1 MILRSIHM
9 ENFGLYSGRLEL
21 DLAPRSRRGRQRPIV
36 LVGGKNGVGKTTLLE
51 AVRLALYGRRALGS
65 RVGTGQYEEYL
76 RGRIHRPA
84 GNSVVPSQAAVG
96 LEFDYAED
104 GVIHQ
109 YRVRRAWSAR
119 GRSVVES
126 LVVEKDGSLVVDIPR
141 EEWHHFLQELIPPG
155 VSQLFFF
162 DGERIQEIA
171 DGHHEEEHLAAAIRG
186 LLGIDLVSR
195 LRTDLGLFI
204 ARQQRGEAAE
214 LEARLESIVRDLSV
228 LEEQAG
234 ALTEVLAELH
244 TAREGQARAAEAA
257 RRRFAAE
264 GGELAVQRTGLEE
277 RRGEVSRSIHRY
289 QGELRDLANGLLPF
303 TVAPRLIDR
312 FRHAAR
318 SATSVLAREAR
329 EQVTRDLATAAA
341 SWREGQSPL
350 RSIAWHEAH
359 WSDLNA
365 FLDHWAAS
373 EQIEPLPPGVPPN
386 PADRAV
392 LLELFGQA
400 EEKARPQATEIAGAL
415 AELVARERE
424 LASFLARADNASGN
438 VLLDELRVAEQR
450 VGATEATLRMR
461 EEELHRLRLH
471 ITQLDRERTRI
482 LEEQASRASSGH
494 RSDLAV
500 RASRV
505 LAEYERRLLD
515 LKIEQ
520 LRGEFAA
527 CFNRIARKGDVIA
540 DVRIDPETFSVALID
555 RDGREISKDA
565 LSAGEKQVYAIAM
578 LWALART
585 SGRALPMIIDTPLA
599 RLDSDHRI
607 NLMERYFPE
616 VSHQVVMLSTDTE
629 VDAGLLARVSPAV
642 SHAYH
647 LEYDPEK
654 GRTEVHTGYFWE
666 VPRGQE
672 AEIALQQA

>member
-1 MILRSIHM
+1 MILRNIHL

-21 DLAPRSRRGRQRPIV
+21 DLAPRVRHGRHRPIV

-76 RGRIHRPA
+76 RGRIHRPGGEA
-84 GNSVVPSQAAVG
+84 VVPSQAAVG

-104 GVIHQ
+104 GVVHR
-109 YRVRRAWSAR
+109 YKVRRAWSAR

-126 LVVEKDGSLVVDIPR
+126 LVVEKDDALVADVPR

-171 DGHHEEEHLAAAIRG
+171 DGDHEEEHLAAAIRG
-186 LLGIDLVSR
+186 LLGIELVAR

-204 ARQQRGEAAE
+204 ARQQRGEEAE
-214 LEARLESIVRDLSV
+214 LAGRLESIVRDLAV
-228 LEEQAG
+228 LEEQAT
-234 ALTEVLAELH
+234 ALAEDLADLH
-244 TAREGQARAAEAA
+244 TAREGQARAAEGA

-264 GGELAVQRTGLEE
+264 GGELAVQRTALED
-277 RRGEVSRSIHRY
+277 RRADVARGIQRY
-289 QGELRDLANGLLPF
+289 QGELRESANGLLPF
-303 TVAPRLIDR
+303 TVAPRLIER
-312 FRHAAR
+312 FRRAAR
-318 SATSVLAREAR
+318 SSASVLAREAR
-329 EQVTRDLATAAA
+329 EQVARNLTTAADFWRDGHPPLCSA
-341 SWREGQSPL
+341 SWD
-350 RSIAWHEAH
+350 EAH
-359 WSDLNA
+359 WADLKA
-365 FLDHWAAS
+365 FLSGWASA
-373 EQIEPLPPGVPPN
+373 EQNDQLPPGVPPN
-386 PADRAV
+386 PSDRAV
-392 LLELFGQA
+392 LLEIFDQA
-400 EEKARPQATEIAGAL
+400 EDHARPQIAAIAGAL
-415 AELVARERE
+415 AELVGRERE
-424 LASFLARADNASGN
+424 LSSLLARADNAAGS
-438 VLLDELRVAEQR
+438 VLLDELRLSEQR
-450 VGATEATLRMR
+450 VGATEATMRMR
-461 EEELHRLRLH
+461 EEELRRLRVR

-482 LEEQASRASSGH
+482 LEEQGVHASAEH
-494 RSDLAV
+494 RSDLAI

-505 LAEYERRLLD
+505 LAEYEQRLLD
-515 LKIEQ
+515 VKIEQ

-540 DVRIDPETFSVALID
+540 DVRVDAETFSVTLID
-555 RDGREISKDA
+555 RDGREIAKDA

-599 RLDSDHRI
+599 RLDSDHRL

-647 LEYDPEK
+647 LEYDPER
-654 GRTEVHTGYFWE
+654 GRTDVREGYFWE
-666 VPRGQE
+666 VPRNRE
-672 AEIALQQA
+672 SEIALQQA